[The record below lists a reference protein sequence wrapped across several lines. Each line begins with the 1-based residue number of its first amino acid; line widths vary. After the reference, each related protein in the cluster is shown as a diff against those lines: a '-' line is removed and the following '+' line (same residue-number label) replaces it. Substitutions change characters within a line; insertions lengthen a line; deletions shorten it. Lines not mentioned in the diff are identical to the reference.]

1 MLPFCFLHSYMK
13 RELFVVLVV
22 TGRSPSKKWN
32 PLRQRMDSSFVL
44 YPSASA
50 HLPQQLALSLL
61 QGFFVSEDESL
72 HFRLHHLG
80 FDLHLL
86 GHGLDLLH
94 AQLRERKRE
103 KNICNAAKTLW
114 IDLMSKKGTEGNFTQ
129 ISKLYLNCFPFG
141 SERYPR
147 MLISFDNANIQIAEK
162 HCIIFV

>member
-1 MLPFCFLHSYMK
+1 MK
-13 RELFVVLVV
+13 PAQTQDGLV
-22 TGRSPSKKWN
+22 
-32 PLRQRMDSSFVL
+32 FVL

-94 AQLRERKRE
+94 AQLRERE
-103 KNICNAAKTLW
+103 KKITCNVAKTL
-114 IDLMSKKGTEGNFTQ
+114 
-129 ISKLYLNCFPFG
+129 
-141 SERYPR
+141 
-147 MLISFDNANIQIAEK
+147 
-162 HCIIFV
+162 